1 MLHDIAVHDAIRIL
15 ELEPA
20 THPKSGYDARG
31 SDIRYRIAGCTPAD
45 SLVAAGAFRPGRW
58 DRGLLVFM
66 TAEMEPLAID
76 ELTIEAALASRS
88 VSVLGAIG
96 RRRWRRK

>member
-1 MLHDIAVHDAIRIL
+1 MQRDIAVHDAIRIL
-15 ELEPA
+15 DLEPA
-20 THPKSGYDARG
+20 TLPKSGYDARG
-31 SDIRYRIAGCTPAD
+31 SDIRYRIAGSAPAD
-45 SLVAAGAFRPGRW
+45 SLLAAGAFRSGQW

-88 VSVLGAIG
+88 VSVLRAAGC
-96 RRRWRRK
+96 RLWSRE